1 MGSSRVLITGGAGYI
16 GSHVVHQMLEA
27 GYDLTVVDNL
37 STGFRR
43 AVPEGVKFHELD
55 LGNETELIDV
65 FRQGRFDALIH
76 FAADVQVGE
85 SVEKPAMYYRN
96 NTVNS
101 LRLFDLASRF
111 GVRSTVFSSTAS
123 VYGESR
129 PGLLREDA
137 ATEPINPY
145 GWSKLMSE
153 RILHDI
159 AFSSAGALRFVVL
172 RYFNVAGARP
182 DLMIGQ
188 STSNATRLIK
198 IAAECAAGVRSGMSI
213 FGTDYPTLDGTCE
226 RDYIHVEDL
235 SRAHLDALAYL
246 ARGGASETFN
256 VGYGHATSVRA
267 VIDTMKSVS
276 KVAFRV
282 TESPRRAGDPAI
294 LAADTS
300 KIRRVLSWSPR
311 YDDLRE
317 ICGSAYQWELKLREM
332 KP

>member
-1 MGSSRVLITGGAGYI
+1 MGSSKVLITGGAGYI

-37 STGFRR
+37 STGFRW
-43 AVPEGVKFHELD
+43 AVPERVTFHELD
-55 LGNETELIDV
+55 LADEKRLTDV
-65 FRQGRFDALIH
+65 FREGRFDALIH

-96 NTVNS
+96 NTCNS
-101 LRLFDLASRF
+101 LRLFDLATLF
-111 GVRSTVFSSTAS
+111 GVRSIVFSSTAS
-123 VYGESR
+123 VYGEAQ

-137 ATEPINPY
+137 VVAPINPY
-145 GWSKLMSE
+145 GWSKCMSE
-153 RILHDI
+153 QILRDI
-159 AFSSAGALRFVVL
+159 AFASDGAIRFAIL

-182 DLMIGQ
+182 DLKIGQ

-198 IAAECAAGVRSGMSI
+198 IAAECAAGVRSEMSI
-213 FGTDYPTLDGTCE
+213 FGTDYPTDDGTCE
-226 RDYIHVEDL
+226 RDYVHVEDL

-246 ARGGASETFN
+246 ARGGASDTFN

-267 VIDTMKSVS
+267 VIDTMKEVS
-276 KVAFRV
+276 NVDFKV
-282 TESPRRAGDPAI
+282 TESVRRAGDPSI

-300 KIRRVLSWSPR
+300 KIRQVLGWSPH

-317 ICGSAYQWELKLREM
+317 ICRTAYQWELKLREM
-332 KP
+332 QE